1 MATTPSYGDRPALQ
15 GYRRSFTVPARA
27 LSSIERAGLDKSD
40 ADANVLFSHPSAR
53 IVSFSPPTES
63 LPSQSKETLADTD
76 YPVDAI
82 ETLPWRSRTETLAS
96 TGAIAIEKV
105 RGSSNFLKSADQK
118 IIYPI
123 MRNSQC
129 WCVDGESK
137 FVLRIGKFRYY
148 RIELPSETEQ
158 DKERAEEL
166 KAVLR
171 GILRFERTPCPFK
184 RAFHVDLPN
193 DAITPRRKGPWKR
206 RELPSPTTPN
216 TDPLPLRRTKNTRA
230 WSLQGQTTPIQ
241 TYGRRG
247 SDYGFPSS
255 RSSSPMP
262 RPDHDDYRPDTPSSL
277 TSTELAGEQDRENGS
292 TQGPGEHEDG
302 EMAKVDD
309 HGYISNSTPSVS
321 STSPDTHVELP
332 QDSSDEKHDK
342 VEDQQD
348 MAPEAQSQVPLE
360 EPTPFED
367 PTSTAHASLA
377 QNQEESPP
385 LLTSEEPLKALNVCT
400 SEDAAPDTEVVPAVP
415 TPVAPTEDVEQ
426 KDATAQLADIDI
438 PALEAVH
445 GDSIHI
451 QATTAEDPTDSP
463 QPTPEEHKE
472 ATREELVPPGVQDSG
487 LEQPL
492 SDLTQDTM
500 SKVPEMT
507 EAVTTADVQAQ
518 DDDALS
524 RVSSVDSFHT
534 TSSLVEIFPQA
545 EKFDPFSVPFHQ
557 HRREL
562 SELTVT
568 ASTVD
573 SSPEMNNLL
582 QPSQNE
588 SPDRLS
594 TPGLDHTPRSD
605 RSWPEVVTPSPMVQ
619 DLRQRLRKKRS
630 LSPLPPATTVVLP
643 PSSPSQGNHFT
654 AAILQKACNVALVKP
669 IEAVVLLVHIL
680 ARIAGGA
687 TVNDLLSG
695 DLFKRPDR
703 HRRGSSFPD
712 HISSPQHDSDD
723 EDDFGM
729 PRHHGRAKSESLKPA
744 APMTRSDEADSMFDL
759 D

>member
-1 MATTPSYGDRPALQ
+1 MATTPSYGDRPAPQ

-53 IVSFSPPTES
+53 IIAFSPPTES

-137 FVLRIGKFRYY
+137 
-148 RIELPSETEQ
+148 IELPSETEQ
-158 DKERAEEL
+158 DKEKVEEL
-166 KAVLR
+166 RVVLK

-184 RAFHVDLPN
+184 RAFHVDLPD

-216 TDPLPLRRTKNTRA
+216 TDPLPLRRTKNNRA
-230 WSLQGQTTPIQ
+230 WSLQGQTTPLQ
-241 TYGRRG
+241 AYGRRG
-247 SDYGFPSS
+247 SDYGFHSS

-262 RPDHDDYRPDTPSSL
+262 PPDHDDYRPDTPSSL
-277 TSTELAGEQDRENGS
+277 TSTELASEQEREDGS
-292 TQGPGEHEDG
+292 THGGEDHDDG
-302 EMAKVDD
+302 DITRPND
-309 HGYISNSTPSVS
+309 HGHVYSSMPSVS
-321 STSPDTHVELP
+321 STSVVTRVE
-332 QDSSDEKHDK
+332 QSQEHSDEKHDES
-342 VEDQQD
+342 VDQQD
-348 MAPEAQSQVPLE
+348 VAPDDHSSVPPEDFTHPEISTSITHVPLAQDQE
-360 EPTPFED
+360 EASPLATSAEPRETSMLGTSRD
-367 PTSTAHASLA
+367 MPPDMESAPAGPTS
-377 QNQEESPP
+377 
-385 LLTSEEPLKALNVCT
+385 
-400 SEDAAPDTEVVPAVP
+400 VPV
-415 TPVAPTEDVEQ
+415 TEDIEQ
-426 KDATAQLADIDI
+426 EAALIQPEEAPPAERAQ
-438 PALEAVH
+438 E
-445 GDSIHI
+445 DSIHI
-451 QATTAEDPTDSP
+451 QTTTADESIDSP
-463 QPTPEEHKE
+463 RRMPPEEHHE
-472 ATREELVPPGVQDSG
+472 ADTEDLQVPAAQDAEFEQSLSVPNEEI
-487 LEQPL
+487 
-492 SDLTQDTM
+492 T
-500 SKVPEMT
+500 SKLPNIT
-507 EAVTTADVQAQ
+507 EAATADEETQ
-518 DDDALS
+518 DDDELS
-524 RVSSVDSFHT
+524 SVSSVDSFHT
-534 TSSLVEIFPQA
+534 TSSLTVESFMELDAEETLQA
-545 EKFDPFSVPFHQ
+545 EKFDPFSMPFHQ

-568 ASTVD
+568 ASTVN
-573 SSPEMNNLL
+573 SSPDTNNLL
-582 QPSQNE
+582 QPSQKE
-588 SPDRLS
+588 SPGKLS
-594 TPGLDHTPRSD
+594 TPELDHTPRSD
-605 RSWPEVVTPSPMVQ
+605 RSWPEILTPPSPVVQ

-712 HISSPQHDSDD
+712 HISSPQHDTDD

-729 PRHHGRAKSESLKPA
+729 PRHHTRAKSEGLRPA
-744 APMTRSDEADSMFDL
+744 APMTRSDEADSIFDL